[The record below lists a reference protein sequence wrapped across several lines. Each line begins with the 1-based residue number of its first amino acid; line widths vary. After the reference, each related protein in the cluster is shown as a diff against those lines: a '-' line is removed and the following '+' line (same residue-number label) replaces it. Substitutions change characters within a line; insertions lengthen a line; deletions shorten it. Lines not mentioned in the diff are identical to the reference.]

1 MNIINSHY
9 IPLKEPYDMLLAP
22 DGRIYTQIGTLAVIE
37 EAKKKK
43 EGYGIVAHH
52 HPVVISALQGVAST
66 TIGEPNDEDDEV
78 EVDYLV
84 SPSNGEVL
92 YQYESK
98 SCHQLCTTD
107 HREVDLS
114 DFNTQILISYLDK
127 THEHP
132 IDVGASIDYMQA
144 CGIHINFPESPDQ
157 EIELSMMEYGGIFY
171 LQSSVF
177 GLFFMVP
184 FGKPDKKG
192 EAHIDPQTLL
202 MEFVNQAR
210 AYLKINPAYN
220 FHFVSSSVHGMED
233 LINKDINDYLE
244 RPL

>member
-144 CGIHINFPESPDQ
+144 CGIHINFPESPDRALRTHPQ
-157 EIELSMMEYGGIFY
+157 RPEFECSCAASLVFTIQYLMLSQVGMAGN
-171 LQSSVF
+171 LSV
-177 GLFFMVP
+177 GHLSPKKRYASAYPERVV
-184 FGKPDKKG
+184 KPCSPCTDSFICPDQKQPS
-192 EAHIDPQTLL
+192 A
-202 MEFVNQAR
+202 
-210 AYLKINPAYN
+210 
-220 FHFVSSSVHGMED
+220 
-233 LINKDINDYLE
+233 
-244 RPL
+244 